1 MSVGARKSSFS
12 PESRVQWSN
21 AVESTL
27 WEGGACR
34 CHSGF
39 RPWFREDCAGVLQC
53 PGGSNGEGRSR
64 TPRSECGRAH

>member
-21 AVESTL
+21 TVESTL
-27 WEGGACR
+27 WEGDAR
-34 CHSGF
+34 RRHSGF
-39 RPWFREDCAGVLQC
+39 RPCPAKIALVVLQC

-64 TPRSECGRAH
+64 TPWSECGRAH